1 MKNLKKIALATI
13 AILSFGVNAASH
25 ISDHYVGVG
34 IAKTNLEK
42 DTLEYNEVNLKLMLG
57 MMVNDSLAAE
67 LQFINLDKG
76 EIYNSGGNS
85 GDFEGK
91 SIGIAGVYYMDDVL
105 PIIPFIKLG
114 IHKWDAD
121 INISVGGVSA
131 SASDDETD
139 LFGGLGVNFV
149 GDNIITRVEYEAYK
163 MGGDVKENMKSF
175 GVSAMFN
182 F

>member
-1 MKNLKKIALATI
+1 MQKKIAIIKLLIIFNNIKGKSMKNLKKIALATI

-121 INISVGGVSA
+121 ITGNAVVVLALLLAI
-131 SASDDETD
+131 
-139 LFGGLGVNFV
+139 
-149 GDNIITRVEYEAYK
+149 
-163 MGGDVKENMKSF
+163 MKLIYL
-175 GVSAMFN
+175 AD
-182 F
+182 